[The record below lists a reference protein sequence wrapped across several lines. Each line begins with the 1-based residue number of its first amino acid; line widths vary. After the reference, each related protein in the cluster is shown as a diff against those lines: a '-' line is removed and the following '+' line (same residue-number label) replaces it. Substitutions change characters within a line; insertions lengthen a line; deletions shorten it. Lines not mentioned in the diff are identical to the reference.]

1 MMTFRCYHC
10 KAIIPLEVPMHMAND
25 HSFCTNYCRNQ
36 YMFQQIKQRQKPM
49 VRKSCWV
56 FDY

>member
-1 MMTFRCYHC
+1 MTFVCYHC
-10 KAIIPLEVPMHMAND
+10 KSAIPLEVPMHMAND
-25 HSFCTNYCRNQ
+25 HSFCTNYCRTQ
-36 YMFQQIKQRQKPM
+36 YMSRKIQTKQLKH